1 MGIQKLLPGIQRNI
15 SLKNYT
21 TFRIGGPVK
30 YFFVAKNK
38 EDLIKAI
45 KVAKKLNPSP
55 FPKGDR
61 VKLPFFILG
70 GGSNL
75 LVSDKG
81 FNGLVIKTQ
90 NTKYKIRNTKIMA
103 EAGVMLGELVNIL
116 AKAGMSGL
124 EWAVGIPGTTGGAIW
139 GNAGAFN
146 KSMKDVV
153 KSVEALE
160 VKNEKC
166 KVKNFKKRD
175 CEFSYRDS
183 IFKNNKNLI
192 ILSATLQMKRGD
204 KKEIENKIKKNLE
217 QRNKTQ
223 PLSFPS
229 AGSVFKNPRGFSAGE
244 LGEEDKSSSP
254 ATELLRSKSEG
265 KEENEV
271 FLAFAAARLI
281 EECGL
286 KGKKVG
292 NVKISEIHSNFI
304 VNLGRGTAKDVMRL
318 IKIIKNKVKK
328 KFGVVLEEE
337 IQFLGF

>member
-1 MGIQKLLPGIQRNI
+1 MGIQKLLPGIQRNVL
-15 SLKNYT
+15 LKNYT
-21 TFRIGGPVK
+21 TFRIGGPAK

-38 EDLIKAI
+38 KDLIRAI
-45 KVAKKLNPSP
+45 SVAKKINPSP

-61 VKLPFFILG
+61 VKLPFFVLG

-81 FNGLVIKTQ
+81 FNGLIIKTQ
-90 NTKYKIRNTKIMA
+90 NTKYKIQNTKIMA

-116 AKAGMSGL
+116 AKTELSGL
-124 EWAVGIPGTTGGAIW
+124 EWAAGIPGTVGGAIF

-166 KVKNFKKRD
+166 KVKNFKNRD
-175 CEFSYRDS
+175 CKFSYRDS

-192 ILSATLQMKRGD
+192 ILSVTLQMKRGD

-223 PLSFPS
+223 PLNFPS
-229 AGSVFKNPRGFSAGE
+229 GGSIFKNPPGFFAGE
-244 LGEEDKSSSP
+244 LVK
-254 ATELLRSKSEG
+254 R
-265 KEENEV
+265 
-271 FLAFAAARLI
+271 
-281 EECGL
+281 CGL
-286 KGKKVG
+286 KGKKIG
-292 NVKISEIHSNFI
+292 NVKISEKHSNFI
-304 VNLGRGTAKDVMRL
+304 VNLGNGKAKDVIKL
-318 IKIIKNKVKK
+318 IKLIKQKVKK
-328 KFGVVLEEE
+328 KFGVTLEEE

>member
-1 MGIQKLLPGIQRNI
+1 MTIKNLLPGVKKNI
-15 SLKNYT
+15 LLKNYT
-21 TFRIGGPVK
+21 TFKIGGPAK

-38 EDLIKAI
+38 EDLIRAI
-45 KVAKKLNPSP
+45 SVAKKINPSP

-61 VKLPFFILG
+61 VKLPFFVLG

-81 FNGLVIKTQ
+81 FNGILIKIR
-90 NTKYKIRNTKIMA
+90 NTKYEIPACPAGRQNTKIMA

-116 AKAGMSGL
+116 AKTELSGL
-124 EWAVGIPGTTGGAIW
+124 EWAAGIPGTVGGAIF

-166 KVKNFKKRD
+166 KVKNFKNRD
-175 CEFSYRDS
+175 CKFSYRDS

-192 ILSATLQMKRGD
+192 ILSVTLQMKRGD

-223 PLSFPS
+223 PLNFPS
-229 AGSVFKNPRGFSAGE
+229 GGSIFKNPPGFFAGE
-244 LGEEDKSSSP
+244 LVK
-254 ATELLRSKSEG
+254 R
-265 KEENEV
+265 
-271 FLAFAAARLI
+271 
-281 EECGL
+281 CGL

-292 NVKISEIHSNFI
+292 NVKISEKHSNFI
-304 VNLGRGTAKDVMRL
+304 VNLGNGKAKDVIKL
-318 IKIIKNKVKK
+318 IKLIKQKVKK
-328 KFGVVLEEE
+328 KFGVTLEEE

>member
-1 MGIQKLLPGIQRNI
+1 MTIKNLLPGVKKNI
-15 SLKNYT
+15 LLKNYT
-21 TFRIGGPVK
+21 TFKIGGPAK

-45 KVAKKLNPSP
+45 SVVKKLNPSP

-75 LVSDKG
+75 LVSDAG
-81 FNGLVIKTQ
+81 FNRLVIKIKNKKLKIKNTNKKLKIIEVESGVLLNQVVDLALQ
-90 NTKYKIRNTKIMA
+90 NNLT
-103 EAGVMLGELVNIL
+103 
-116 AKAGMSGL
+116 GL
-124 EWAVGIPGTTGGAIW
+124 EWAVGIPGTVGGAVW

-166 KVKNFKKRD
+166 KVKNFKNRD
-175 CEFSYRDS
+175 CRFGYRDS
-183 IFKNNKNLI
+183 IFKHNKNLI
-192 ILSATLQMKRGD
+192 ILSAVLQLKKGK
-204 KKEIENKIKKNLE
+204 KKEIENKVKENLNYRKE
-217 QRNKTQ
+217 RQ
-223 PLSFPS
+223 PLNFPS
-229 AGSVFKNPRGFSAGE
+229 AGSIFKNPPGFFAGE
-244 LGEEDKSSSP
+244 LVE
-254 ATELLRSKSEG
+254 R
-265 KEENEV
+265 
-271 FLAFAAARLI
+271 
-281 EECGL
+281 CGL
-286 KGKKVG
+286 KGKKIG

-337 IQFLGF
+337 IQYLP

>member
-1 MGIQKLLPGIQRNI
+1 MKSQIPNPKFQKNVL
-15 SLKNYT
+15 LKNYT
-21 TFRIGGPVK
+21 TFRIGGPAK

-38 EDLIKAI
+38 EDLVKAI
-45 KVAKKLNPSP
+45 SVAKKLNPSP

-81 FNGLVIKTQ
+81 FDGLIIKIQ
-90 NTKYKIRNTKIMA
+90 NTKYKILNTKIVA
-103 EAGVMLGELVNIL
+103 EAGTMLNQLVNVT
-116 AKAGMSGL
+116 ASAGLTGF
-124 EWAVGIPGTTGGAIW
+124 EWAVGIPGTTGGAVW

-146 KSMKDVV
+146 KSMEDVV

-183 IFKNNKNLI
+183 IFKKNKNLI
-192 ILSATLQMKRGD
+192 ILSTTLQMKRGD

-244 LGEEDKSSSP
+244 LGEENKFSSS
-254 ATELLRSKSEG
+254 S
-265 KEENEV
+265 
-271 FLAFAAARLI
+271 FAAARLI
-281 EECGL
+281 EKCGL